1 MIWTV
6 MEAVCYISFHSAENT
21 TLMKML
27 ILFQVLVTAG
37 IDINIQR
44 TITEETALHQAIVYK
59 KVHVVKALQKYG
71 ARTDTSNWRG
81 HMPLPTAEAVCRHD
95 GEGNIHYR
103 LVRGHLLQQN
113 TSRVHNAAFE
123 ALKECPDNQKLR
135 ELEASLAKLNI
146 NQEVDGAKLREIFIN
161 AYFFTI
167 TIAYIQSSKLKSLQ
181 IKSNIMI
188 T

>member
-71 ARTDTSNWRG
+71 ARTDTSIG
-81 HMPLPTAEAVCRHD
+81 KGIYLSLLL
-95 GEGNIHYR
+95 R
-103 LVRGHLLQQN
+103 LYVGMMVKATFIIVLY
-113 TSRVHNAAFE
+113 A
-123 ALKECPDNQKLR
+123 D
-135 ELEASLAKLNI
+135 
-146 NQEVDGAKLREIFIN
+146 IF
-161 AYFFTI
+161 
-167 TIAYIQSSKLKSLQ
+167 SSKILLVYIMRLLKL
-181 IKSNIMI
+181 
-188 T
+188 